1 MTKNRLLFGA
11 ILVVL
16 VLLFVWMLVLATGTP
31 DGLEGLVSPRARTL
45 IAVGI
50 VALVIEAIRR
60 LVRRNRAP

>member
-1 MTKNRLLFGA
+1 
-11 ILVVL
+11 VVL
-16 VLLFVWMLVLATGTP
+16 VLLAVWMLVLATGTP
-31 DGLEGLVSPRARTL
+31 DGLEGLVSARARTL

>member
-1 MTKNRLLFGA
+1 MTANRILFGA

-16 VLLFVWMLVLATGTP
+16 VLLVVWMLVLATGTP
-31 DGLEGLVSPRARTL
+31 DGLEGLVSARARTL